1 MSKTPDGEE
10 FFPAMT
16 KEEEQKMIDRMI
28 QRTKEMMTKYKGTP
42 WGDQAAHELFQS
54 LLDKADLPDPDVHV
68 PYDYKTHIVTL
79 MWVKPKA
86 ARIDVLISS
95 DRPEAS
101 VYLDKPE
108 PAVSYEQALDKIKQY
123 FA

>member
-1 MSKTPDGEE
+1 MSQDSADEE
-10 FFPAMT
+10 LFSTEEDDKKMT
-16 KEEEQKMIDRMI
+16 DIMI
-28 QRTKEMMTKYKGTP
+28 QRAKEMMIKHKGTG
-42 WGDQAAHELFQS
+42 WGDQSAHDLFQS
-54 LLDKADLPDPDVHV
+54 LLYKADLPDPDVHV
-68 PYDYKTHIVTL
+68 PYDNKTHIVTL
-79 MWVKPKA
+79 MWFKPKA

-108 PAVSYEQALDKIKQY
+108 PAVSYEEALDKIKQY